1 MARTRVL
8 IVASEL
14 GYSPTQISELE
25 VTIAATPCNLVLS
38 ATPMDLSRIVKIAH
52 PLKRVRYELQ
62 EIGEPTLADALRP
75 LLASA

>member
-38 ATPMDLSRIVKIAH
+38 ATPMDLAVSSRSPI
-52 PLKRVRYELQ
+52 P
-62 EIGEPTLADALRP
+62 
-75 LLASA
+75 